1 MKYLIFLILFG
12 CTKEQLVTVKPIE
25 QSFNGFDL
33 EVFNDINE
41 VRESYGLSKLKGEKV
56 LSVGCL
62 QHVNYMTSINSLSH
76 DYFWQRYTNSGAVRF
91 GEVVAYGY
99 YTPLSFVSGYT
110 GSPDHLNALLG
121 DYTHIGIATVGLYQ
135 CIDLAKY
142 KN

>member
-1 MKYLIFLILFG
+1 MKYLILFFLFS
-12 CTKEQLVTVKPIE
+12 CTKEQLPSVKPIE

-41 VRESYGLSKLKGEKV
+41 VRESYGLSKLKGEKE
-56 LSVGCL
+56 LTNGCL
-62 QHVNYMTSINSLSH
+62 QHVNYMNSINSLSH
-76 DYFWQRYTNSGAVRF
+76 DYFWQRYTNSGAIRF

-142 KN
+142 